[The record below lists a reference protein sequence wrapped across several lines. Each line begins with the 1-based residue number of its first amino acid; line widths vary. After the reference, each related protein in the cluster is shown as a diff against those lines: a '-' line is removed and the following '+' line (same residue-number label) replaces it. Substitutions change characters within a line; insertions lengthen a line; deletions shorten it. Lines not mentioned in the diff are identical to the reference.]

1 MSIDFARVHKQF
13 PAVAEY
19 VSGIY
24 ILQRDYGQVSN
35 RRLAAWT
42 GVSGSAV
49 TQALTRLKRL
59 GLAVHK
65 RYEDIGLTPEG
76 RALAVQVLRRHYLL
90 EHLLVRILGYPWDRA
105 DDEAKLLQ
113 SEISDDLAE
122 HLYQKLGAPQTCPH
136 GNPMPGSSV
145 EQMLLS
151 APRLSG
157 APVGATV
164 EILRITE
171 EGEQLPSMLAFCY
184 GHGLQPGARFEVVDR
199 DERGLRLTDA
209 CRPQDG
215 ENGVVP
221 LSLERAEHVR
231 YQSVPGGRR

>member
-1 MSIDFARVHKQF
+1 MPIDFARVHRQF

-24 ILQRDYGQVSN
+24 ILKRDYGTVGN
-35 RRLAAWT
+35 RRLADWI

-59 GLAVHK
+59 GLARHK
-65 RYEDIGLTPEG
+65 RYEEIELTEEG
-76 RALAVQVLRRHYLL
+76 RSLAIQVLRRHYLL
-90 EHLLVRILGYPWDRA
+90 EHLLVRLLGYPWDRA

-122 HLYQKLGAPQTCPH
+122 HLFRKLGAPQTCPH

-145 EQMLLS
+145 EQSLLS
-151 APRLSG
+151 APRLSE
-157 APVGATV
+157 APPQAAV

-171 EGEQLPSMLAFCY
+171 EGEQLPLMLAFC
-184 GHGLQPGARFEVVDR
+184 HSEGLHPGARFLVAAR
-199 DERGLRLTDA
+199 DEKELRLRRTGGA
-209 CRPQDG
+209 QDPEQG
-215 ENGVVP
+215 LLAV
-221 LSLERAEHVR
+221 SLERARHIR
-231 YQSVPGGRR
+231 YRPAP